1 MPPPELRPPD
11 DLPAPGPAVMVENLK
26 LAREFAQPGTVMH
39 FAFRMG
45 YMPANE
51 EKAEAILR
59 RCLREGEWWEQKAR
73 DLAQELEWEKRR
85 TAGSDGEGR

>member
-1 MPPPELRPPD
+1 MSQEHPLRPPS
-11 DLPAPGPAVMVENLK
+11 DLPAPSPAAINENHR

-45 YMPANE
+45 YMPSNE
-51 EKAEAILR
+51 QQAEAILR

-73 DLAQELEWEKRR
+73 ELN
-85 TAGSDGEGR
+85 GE